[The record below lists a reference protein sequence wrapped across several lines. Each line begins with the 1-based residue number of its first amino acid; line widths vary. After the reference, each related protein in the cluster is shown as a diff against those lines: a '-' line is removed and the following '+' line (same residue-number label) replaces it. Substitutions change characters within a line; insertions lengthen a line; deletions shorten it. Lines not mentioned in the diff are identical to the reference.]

1 MALYRRYRP
10 QTFQEVI
17 GQEHVTRPIMA
28 ALRADRTAHA
38 YLFSG
43 PRGCGKTT
51 SARIL
56 ARCLNCVEAPTDT
69 PCGVCESCRE
79 LSLGGGGSLDVVEM
93 DAASHGG
100 VDDARELIE
109 RAAFAPARD
118 RYKIFII
125 DEAHMVSNQ
134 GFNALLK
141 LVEEPPPHVKFV
153 FATTEPE
160 KVIGTIRSRT
170 HHYPFRLVPPET
182 LENYMAGICDEEGI
196 EVGGGVLPLVV
207 RAGGGSV
214 RDSLS
219 VLDQLMGG
227 SDGGELD
234 YAHAIALLGYTDGSL
249 LDDAVEAIAARDGST
264 LFAVVE
270 RVVQSGH
277 DPRRFVEDMLQ
288 RLRDLIV
295 IALAGEEADDALVSV
310 PRDQYQRMVNQAEH
324 LGARGASRSADLTNE
339 ALSGMVGATS
349 PRLQLELL
357 CARLLLPAP
366 EAPGAAAAAGSEGA
380 RAEGRAAGSGD
391 ANGLGANARGAQAG
405 EGRRGAP
412 GVADSDAGN
421 GHGGGARNG
430 GSGAS
435 RTPRPN
441 EGGETDGRADVRFD
455 GDADEARRPAGPPAR
470 PASAQRQPRPQRGGS
485 GPFSGRGISPTW
497 AAGADDGPDEPT
509 RSRAPQRDKPRA
521 GAGNGSA
528 AANKPAAAET
538 AAGGNEAAAQERKPG
553 EESGIPPVRES
564 AGASREG
571 VQSASGDAAIV
582 RQRWAEV
589 AAAVARSSKSTAAL
603 IDERN
608 AMVAGIRDGVLGLQF
623 RTAGLATT
631 FNDRD
636 HARRVASALHD
647 VLGLSL
653 RVRGL
658 VGGDAGPKAPPARSR
673 AERPEQA
680 RRPASQAP
688 SQSAPQAPSQSVP
701 QAPSQSVPQAPPPLV
716 PPRPA
721 SAVPQSQPRSERSEP
736 DEPPESENPASS
748 ETRSPNSPETDRRAP
763 KPAPRAAE
771 TKRGAEKAQ
780 PSEGEW
786 RPSPDMEERGLVLSS
801 DRVEIPEGPRPTRDQ
816 LASALREL
824 ESEQAARASG
834 RPADASSPEGQKPS
848 PGGRASASEEGTPGS
863 PVPEAASDPRAAEEI
878 PDPDAPDA
886 ADMRVIRPES
896 PEGGAGDDAD
906 VAPKAHGR
914 SALPAQP
921 ETARTA
927 SRGSGSTATGEPVPA
942 AQTRAE
948 PVPAAHA
955 ELDPA
960 ARAEPVSAARAKTA
974 RGSDAFGGLPEPVEL
989 DDEPDPYFSVPEP
1002 QPFGGAAAADGRGS
1016 EDPAGVL
1023 AQLLDGDGRGVKR
1036 AAPAS
1041 DTASPFGSVSPSVG
1055 AASSASGATSSAGG
1069 SSPSSPSPIPSP
1081 SGPGSSPSSPG
1092 PGSSQ
1097 AGAASPSES
1106 DDVPFYEQR
1115 MPMPQRPR
1123 NAEKQAGPGER
1134 ARRPEQRTPVPQRPR
1149 SGGAAPRG
1157 AASIS
1162 ERIMAAHG
1170 QERQKP
1176 RVESAAVDDGESDV
1190 SLSDPTISQSKLVG
1204 LDVVLS
1210 TFDGTIIEEIARTD
1224 GGN

>member
-1 MALYRRYRP
+1 
-10 QTFQEVI
+10 
-17 GQEHVTRPIMA
+17 MA

-295 IALAGEEADDALVSV
+295 IALAGEGADDALVSV

-324 LGARGASRSADLTNE
+324 LGARGASRSADLANE

-380 RAEGRAAGSGD
+380 RAEGRAARSSGD
-391 ANGLGANARGAQAG
+391 GLRANARGAQAG
-405 EGRRGAP
+405 EGRRGA
-412 GVADSDAGN
+412 GGAAESEAGN

-470 PASAQRQPRPQRGGS
+470 PASAQRQSTPPRGGS

-509 RSRAPQRDKPRA
+509 RSRAPQRDEPRTA
-521 GAGNGSA
+521 PGNGSA
-528 AANKPAAAET
+528 AANKPAAAGT

-553 EESGIPPVRES
+553 GESGVPPVRES
-564 AGASREG
+564 AGVSREG

-680 RRPASQAP
+680 SRPASQAP
-688 SQSAPQAPSQSVP
+688 PPQAPSQPVSQVP
-701 QAPSQSVPQAPPPLV
+701 PSQA

-736 DEPPESENPASS
+736 DEPPESESSAFS

-763 KPAPRAAE
+763 KPASRAAE

-780 PSEGEW
+780 PSAGEW

-878 PDPDAPDA
+878 PGPDAPDA
-886 ADMRVIRPES
+886 AGMRVLRPDS

-906 VAPKAHGR
+906 VALKAHGR
-914 SALPAQP
+914 SALPAQS
-921 ETARTA
+921 ETAPTA
-927 SRGSGSTATGEPVPA
+927 FRGSGSTATGERVPA

-948 PVPAAHA
+948 SGSTPHA

-960 ARAEPVSAARAKTA
+960 ARAESVAAARAKTA

-989 DDEPDPYFSVPEP
+989 DDEPDPHFPVPEP

-1041 DTASPFGSVSPSVG
+1041 GTASPLGSVSPSVG
-1055 AASSASGATSSAGG
+1055 AASSASGATSPSGPG
-1069 SSPSSPSPIPSP
+1069 SSPSSPSPILSP
-1081 SGPGSSPSSPG
+1081 SGPGSSPSSPGPIPSPG

-1123 NAEKQAGPGER
+1123 SAEEQAGPGER
-1134 ARRPEQRTPVPQRPR
+1134 ARRPEQRTPVPQRP
-1149 SGGAAPRG
+1149 APRG

-1176 RVESAAVDDGESDV
+1176 RVERAAVDDGESDV

>member
-1 MALYRRYRP
+1 
-10 QTFQEVI
+10 
-17 GQEHVTRPIMA
+17 MA

-1041 DTASPFGSVSPSVG
+1041 DTASPLGSVSPSIG

-1069 SSPSSPSPIPSP
+1069 SSPSSPSPILSP

>member
-295 IALAGEEADDALVSV
+295 IALAGEGADDALVSV

-324 LGARGASRSADLTNE
+324 LGARGASRSADLANE

-380 RAEGRAAGSGD
+380 RAEGRAARSSGD
-391 ANGLGANARGAQAG
+391 GLRANARGAQAG
-405 EGRRGAP
+405 EGRHGA
-412 GVADSDAGN
+412 GGAAEAEAGN
-421 GHGGGARNG
+421 GHGGGTRNG

-441 EGGETDGRADVRFD
+441 EGGETDGRAGARFD

-470 PASAQRQPRPQRGGS
+470 PASALRQSTPQRGGS

-509 RSRAPQRDKPRA
+509 RSRAPQCDEPRA

-553 EESGIPPVRES
+553 EESGVPPVRES

-680 RRPASQAP
+680 SRPASQVPPSQAP
-688 SQSAPQAPSQSVP
+688 SQPVSQVPPSQ
-701 QAPSQSVPQAPPPLV
+701 A

-763 KPAPRAAE
+763 KPASRAAE

-886 ADMRVIRPES
+886 AGVRVIRPES

-914 SALPAQP
+914 SALPAQS
-921 ETARTA
+921 ETAPTA

-942 AQTRAE
+942 AQTRTE
-948 PVPAAHA
+948 PVSAAHA

-960 ARAEPVSAARAKTA
+960 ARVEPVSAARAKTA

-989 DDEPDPYFSVPEP
+989 DDEPDPHFPVPEP

-1041 DTASPFGSVSPSVG
+1041 GTASPLGSVSPSVG
-1055 AASSASGATSSAGG
+1055 AASSASGATS
-1069 SSPSSPSPIPSP
+1069 P
-1081 SGPGSSPSSPG
+1081 SGPGSSPSSPGPIPSPG

-1123 NAEKQAGPGER
+1123 SAEEQAGPGER
-1134 ARRPEQRTPVPQRPR
+1134 ARRPEQRMPMPQRPR

-1176 RVESAAVDDGESDV
+1176 RAESAAVDDGESDV
-1190 SLSDPTISQSKLVG
+1190 SQSDPTISQSKLVG

>member
-56 ARCLNCVEAPTDT
+56 ARCLNCAEAPTDT

-182 LENYMAGICDEEGI
+182 LENYMAGICAEEGI

-207 RAGGGSV
+207 RAGAGSV

-227 SDGGELD
+227 SEGGELD

-295 IALAGEEADDALVSV
+295 IALAGEGADDALVSV

-357 CARLLLPAP
+357 CARLLLPGP
-366 EAPGAAAAAGSEGA
+366 ESPGASAEAGSEGGH
-380 RAEGRAAGSGD
+380 AEGRAAGSSG
-391 ANGLGANARGAQAG
+391 NGLGTNARVAQAG
-405 EGRRGAP
+405 EGRRTAGARA
-412 GVADSDAGN
+412 GGAVGSDDGDSR
-421 GHGGGARNG
+421 GGGSRDG
-430 GSGAS
+430 GPGAS
-435 RTPRPN
+435 RTPRPKG
-441 EGGETDGRADVRFD
+441 GGEADRHAGARFD

-470 PASAQRQPRPQRGGS
+470 PASAQRQPTPQRGGS

-509 RSRAPQRDKPRA
+509 RSRAPQRDEPRA
-521 GAGNGSA
+521 AGRNGYA
-528 AANKPAAAET
+528 AADKPAAAAEA
-538 AAGGNEAAAQERKPG
+538 AAGGNEATAQERKTG
-553 EESGIPPVRES
+553 AESGVPPVRES
-564 AGASREG
+564 ADASREG

-647 VLGLSL
+647 VLGLNL

-658 VGGDAGPKAPPARSR
+658 VGGDAAPKAPPARSR
-673 AERPEQA
+673 AGRPEQA
-680 RRPASQAP
+680 RRPAPQAP
-688 SQSAPQAPSQSVP
+688 PPQPAAPHAPSPQSAPQALP
-701 QAPSQSVPQAPPPLV
+701 Q
-716 PPRPA
+716 PA
-721 SAVPQSQPRSERSEP
+721 SAVPQSQPRSEP
-736 DEPPESENPASS
+736 DEPPEPETPAFS
-748 ETRSPNSPETDRRAP
+748 ETRSPDGQTDRKTR

-771 TKRGAEKAQ
+771 TERGAEKAQ

-824 ESEQAARASG
+824 ESEQAARTSG
-834 RPADASSPEGQKPS
+834 RPADASSHEGHESSSDGK
-848 PGGRASASEEGTPGS
+848 ASAFEEGTPGS
-863 PVPEAASDPRAAEEI
+863 PMPEAASDPHADEEI
-878 PDPDAPDA
+878 PGPDTPDARA
-886 ADMRVIRPES
+886 LRPEN

-906 VAPKAHGR
+906 VASTPHGR
-914 SALPAQP
+914 PAP
-921 ETARTA
+921 PAHPKTAPTA
-927 SRGSGSTATGEPVPA
+927 YRGSDSTATGEPVPA
-942 AQTRAE
+942 ARAKLD
-948 PVPAAHA
+948 PVARA
-955 ELDPA
+955 DPA
-960 ARAEPVSAARAKTA
+960 APARAKTS
-974 RGSDAFGGLPEPVEL
+974 RGSDDFGGLPEPVEL
-989 DDEPDPYFSVPEP
+989 DDEPDPYFPVPEP
-1002 QPFGGAAAADGRGS
+1002 QFFGGAAAADVRGS
-1016 EDPAGVL
+1016 DDPAGVL
-1023 AQLLDGDGRGVKR
+1023 AQLLDGDVRDVKR

-1041 DTASPFGSVSPSVG
+1041 GAASPPGSVSSSAD
-1055 AASSASGATSSAGG
+1055 AASSASSAASSAGG
-1069 SSPSSPSPIPSP
+1069 SSPSP
-1081 SGPGSSPSSPG
+1081 SGPSPSSPG

-1123 NAEKQAGPGER
+1123 SAEEQAGSGER
-1134 ARRPEQRTPVPQRPR
+1134 ARRPEQRMPVPQRPR

-1170 QERQKP
+1170 QGRQKP

-1190 SLSDPTISQSKLVG
+1190 SQSDPTISQSKLVG

>member
-56 ARCLNCVEAPTDT
+56 ARCLNCAEAPTDT

-182 LENYMAGICDEEGI
+182 LENYMAGICAEEGI

-227 SDGGELD
+227 SEGGELD

-295 IALAGEEADDALVSV
+295 IALAGEGADDALVSV

-357 CARLLLPAP
+357 CARLLLPGP
-366 EAPGAAAAAGSEGA
+366 ESPGASAEAGSEGGH
-380 RAEGRAAGSGD
+380 AEGRAAGSNG
-391 ANGLGANARGAQAG
+391 NGLGTNARVAQAG
-405 EGRRGAP
+405 EGRRTAGARA
-412 GVADSDAGN
+412 GGAVGSDDGDSR
-421 GHGGGARNG
+421 GGGSRDG
-430 GSGAS
+430 GPGAS

-441 EGGETDGRADVRFD
+441 EGGEADRRAGARFD

-470 PASAQRQPRPQRGGS
+470 PASAQRQPTPQRGGS

-509 RSRAPQRDKPRA
+509 RSRAPQRDEPRA
-521 GAGNGSA
+521 AGRNGSA
-528 AANKPAAAET
+528 
-538 AAGGNEAAAQERKPG
+538 AAGGNEATAQERKAG
-553 EESGIPPVRES
+553 AESGVPPARES
-564 AGASREG
+564 ADASREG

-647 VLGLSL
+647 VLGLNL

-658 VGGDAGPKAPPARSR
+658 VGGDAAPKAPPARSR
-673 AERPEQA
+673 AGRPEQA
-680 RRPASQAP
+680 RRPAPQAPPPQPAAPQAP
-688 SQSAPQAPSQSVP
+688 SPQSAPQAPP
-701 QAPSQSVPQAPPPLV
+701 Q
-716 PPRPA
+716 PA
-721 SAVPQSQPRSERSEP
+721 SAVPQSQPRPEP
-736 DEPPESENPASS
+736 DEPPEPETPAFS
-748 ETRSPNSPETDRRAP
+748 ETRSPDGQTDRKTR

-771 TKRGAEKAQ
+771 TERGAEKAQ

-824 ESEQAARASG
+824 ESEQAARTSG
-834 RPADASSPEGQKPS
+834 RPADASSHEGHESSSDGK
-848 PGGRASASEEGTPGS
+848 ASAFEEGTPGS
-863 PVPEAASDPRAAEEI
+863 PMPEAASDPHADEEI
-878 PDPDAPDA
+878 PGPDTPDARA
-886 ADMRVIRPES
+886 LRPEN

-906 VAPKAHGR
+906 VASTPHGR
-914 SALPAQP
+914 PAP
-921 ETARTA
+921 PAHPKT
-927 SRGSGSTATGEPVPA
+927 SRGS
-942 AQTRAE
+942 
-948 PVPAAHA
+948 
-955 ELDPA
+955 D
-960 ARAEPVSAARAKTA
+960 
-974 RGSDAFGGLPEPVEL
+974 DFGGLPEPVEL
-989 DDEPDPYFSVPEP
+989 DDEPDPYFPVPEP
-1002 QPFGGAAAADGRGS
+1002 QFFGGAAAADVRGS
-1016 EDPAGVL
+1016 DDPAGVL
-1023 AQLLDGDGRGVKR
+1023 AQLLDGDVRDVKR

-1041 DTASPFGSVSPSVG
+1041 GAASPPGSVLSSAD
-1055 AASSASGATSSAGG
+1055 AASSASSTASSAG
-1069 SSPSSPSPIPSP
+1069 SSSPSP
-1081 SGPGSSPSSPG
+1081 SGPSPSPSGPSPSSPG

-1123 NAEKQAGPGER
+1123 SAEEQAGSGER
-1134 ARRPEQRTPVPQRPR
+1134 ARRPEQRMPVPQRPR

-1170 QERQKP
+1170 QGRQKP

-1190 SLSDPTISQSKLVG
+1190 SQSDPTISQSKLVG

>member
-1 MALYRRYRP
+1 
-10 QTFQEVI
+10 
-17 GQEHVTRPIMA
+17 MA

-56 ARCLNCVEAPTDT
+56 ARCLNCAEAPTDT

-141 LVEEPPPHVKFV
+141 LVEEPPPHVQFV

-182 LENYMAGICDEEGI
+182 LENYMAGICAEEGI

-227 SDGGELD
+227 SEGGELD

-295 IALAGEEADDALVSV
+295 IALAGEGADDALVSV

-357 CARLLLPAP
+357 CARLLLPGP
-366 EAPGAAAAAGSEGA
+366 ESPGASAEAGSEGGH
-380 RAEGRAAGSGD
+380 AEGRAAGSNG
-391 ANGLGANARGAQAG
+391 NGLGTNARVAQAG
-405 EGRRGAP
+405 EGRRTAGAR
-412 GVADSDAGN
+412 A
-421 GHGGGARNG
+421 GGAVGSDDGDSRG
-430 GSGAS
+430 GDSRDGGPGAS

-441 EGGETDGRADVRFD
+441 EGGEADRRAGARFD

-470 PASAQRQPRPQRGGS
+470 PASAQRQPTPQRGGS

-497 AAGADDGPDEPT
+497 AAGADDGPDEPA
-509 RSRAPQRDKPRA
+509 RSRAPQRDEPRA
-521 GAGNGSA
+521 AGRNGYA
-528 AANKPAAAET
+528 AADKPAAAAEA
-538 AAGGNEAAAQERKPG
+538 AAGGNEATAQERKTG
-553 EESGIPPVRES
+553 AESGVPPVRES
-564 AGASREG
+564 ADASREG

-647 VLGLSL
+647 VLGLNL

-658 VGGDAGPKAPPARSR
+658 VGGDAAPKAPPARSR
-673 AERPEQA
+673 AGRPEQA
-680 RRPASQAP
+680 RRPAPQAP
-688 SQSAPQAPSQSVP
+688 PPQPAAPHAPSPQSAPQALP
-701 QAPSQSVPQAPPPLV
+701 Q
-716 PPRPA
+716 PA
-721 SAVPQSQPRSERSEP
+721 SAVPQSQPRPEP
-736 DEPPESENPASS
+736 DEPPEPETPAFS
-748 ETRSPNSPETDRRAP
+748 ETRSPDGQTDRKTR

-771 TKRGAEKAQ
+771 TERGAEKAQ

-824 ESEQAARASG
+824 ESEQAARTSG
-834 RPADASSPEGQKPS
+834 RPADASSHEGHES
-848 PGGRASASEEGTPGS
+848 SSGGKASAFEEGTPGS
-863 PVPEAASDPRAAEEI
+863 PMPEAASDPHADEEI
-878 PDPDAPDA
+878 PGPDTPDARA
-886 ADMRVIRPES
+886 LRPEN

-906 VAPKAHGR
+906 VASTPHGR
-914 SALPAQP
+914 PAP
-921 ETARTA
+921 PAHPKT
-927 SRGSGSTATGEPVPA
+927 SRGS
-942 AQTRAE
+942 
-948 PVPAAHA
+948 
-955 ELDPA
+955 D
-960 ARAEPVSAARAKTA
+960 
-974 RGSDAFGGLPEPVEL
+974 DFGGLPEPVEL
-989 DDEPDPYFSVPEP
+989 DDEPDPYFPVPEP
-1002 QPFGGAAAADGRGS
+1002 QFFGGAAAADVRGS
-1016 EDPAGVL
+1016 DDPAGVL
-1023 AQLLDGDGRGVKR
+1023 AQLLDGDVRDVKR

-1041 DTASPFGSVSPSVG
+1041 GAASPPGSVSSSAD
-1055 AASSASGATSSAGG
+1055 AASSASSAASSAG
-1069 SSPSSPSPIPSP
+1069 SSSPSP
-1081 SGPGSSPSSPG
+1081 SGPSPSPSGPSPSSPG

-1115 MPMPQRPR
+1115 MPTPQRPR
-1123 NAEKQAGPGER
+1123 SAEEQAGSGER
-1134 ARRPEQRTPVPQRPR
+1134 ARRPEQRMPVPQRPR

-1170 QERQKP
+1170 LGRQKP

-1190 SLSDPTISQSKLVG
+1190 SQSDPTISQSKLVG

>member
-1 MALYRRYRP
+1 
-10 QTFQEVI
+10 
-17 GQEHVTRPIMA
+17 MA

-56 ARCLNCVEAPTDT
+56 ARCLNCAEAPTDT

-182 LENYMAGICDEEGI
+182 LENYMAGICAEEGI

-227 SDGGELD
+227 SEGGELD

-295 IALAGEEADDALVSV
+295 IALAGEGADDALVSV

-357 CARLLLPAP
+357 CARLLLPGP
-366 EAPGAAAAAGSEGA
+366 ESPGASAEAGSEGGH
-380 RAEGRAAGSGD
+380 AEGRAAGSSG
-391 ANGLGANARGAQAG
+391 NGLGTNARVAQAG
-405 EGRRGAP
+405 EGRRTAGARA
-412 GVADSDAGN
+412 GGAVGSDDGDSR
-421 GHGGGARNG
+421 GGGSRDG
-430 GSGAS
+430 GPGAS
-435 RTPRPN
+435 RTPRPKG
-441 EGGETDGRADVRFD
+441 GGEADRHAGARFD

-470 PASAQRQPRPQRGGS
+470 PASAQRQPTPQRGGS

-509 RSRAPQRDKPRA
+509 RSRAPQRDEPRA
-521 GAGNGSA
+521 AGRNGSA
-528 AANKPAAAET
+528 AANKPAAAAEA
-538 AAGGNEAAAQERKPG
+538 AAGGNEATAQERKAG
-553 EESGIPPVRES
+553 AESGVPPARES
-564 AGASREG
+564 AGAPREG

-647 VLGLSL
+647 VLGLNL

-658 VGGDAGPKAPPARSR
+658 VGGDAVPKAPPARSR
-673 AERPEQA
+673 AGRPEQA
-680 RRPASQAP
+680 RRPAPQAPPPQPAAPQAP
-688 SQSAPQAPSQSVP
+688 SPQSAPQALP
-701 QAPSQSVPQAPPPLV
+701 Q
-716 PPRPA
+716 PA
-721 SAVPQSQPRSERSEP
+721 SAVPQSQPRSEP
-736 DEPPESENPASS
+736 DEPPEPETPAFS
-748 ETRSPNSPETDRRAP
+748 ETRSPDGQTDRKTR

-771 TKRGAEKAQ
+771 TERGAEKAQ

-824 ESEQAARASG
+824 ESEQAARTSG
-834 RPADASSPEGQKPS
+834 RPADASSHEGHES
-848 PGGRASASEEGTPGS
+848 SSGGKASAFEEGTPGS
-863 PVPEAASDPRAAEEI
+863 PMPEAASDPHADEEI
-878 PDPDAPDA
+878 PGPDTPDARA
-886 ADMRVIRPES
+886 LRPEN

-906 VAPKAHGR
+906 VASTPHGR
-914 SALPAQP
+914 PAP
-921 ETARTA
+921 PAHPKT
-927 SRGSGSTATGEPVPA
+927 SRGS
-942 AQTRAE
+942 
-948 PVPAAHA
+948 
-955 ELDPA
+955 D
-960 ARAEPVSAARAKTA
+960 
-974 RGSDAFGGLPEPVEL
+974 DFGGLPEPVEL

-1002 QPFGGAAAADGRGS
+1002 QFFGGAAAADVRGS
-1016 EDPAGVL
+1016 DDPAGVL
-1023 AQLLDGDGRGVKR
+1023 AQLLDGDVRDVKR

-1041 DTASPFGSVSPSVG
+1041 GAASPPGSVSSSAD
-1055 AASSASGATSSAGG
+1055 AASSASSAASSAG
-1069 SSPSSPSPIPSP
+1069 SSSPSP
-1081 SGPGSSPSSPG
+1081 SGPSPSSPGPSPSSPG

-1123 NAEKQAGPGER
+1123 SAEEQAGSGER
-1134 ARRPEQRTPVPQRPR
+1134 ARRPEQRMPVPQRPR

-1170 QERQKP
+1170 QGRQKP

-1190 SLSDPTISQSKLVG
+1190 SQSDPTISQSKLVG

>member
-1 MALYRRYRP
+1 
-10 QTFQEVI
+10 
-17 GQEHVTRPIMA
+17 MA

-56 ARCLNCVEAPTDT
+56 ARCLNCAEAPTDT

-207 RAGGGSV
+207 RAGAGSV

-227 SDGGELD
+227 SEGGELD

-295 IALAGEEADDALVSV
+295 IALAGEGADDALVSV

-357 CARLLLPAP
+357 CARLLLPGP
-366 EAPGAAAAAGSEGA
+366 ESPDASAEAGSEGGH
-380 RAEGRAAGSGD
+380 AERRAAGSSG
-391 ANGLGANARGAQAG
+391 NGLGTNARVAQAG
-405 EGRRGAP
+405 EGRHAAGARA
-412 GVADSDAGN
+412 GGAVGSDDGDSR
-421 GHGGGARNG
+421 GGGSRDG
-430 GSGAS
+430 GPGAS

-441 EGGETDGRADVRFD
+441 EGGEADRRAGARFD

-470 PASAQRQPRPQRGGS
+470 PASAQRQPTPQRGGS

-509 RSRAPQRDKPRA
+509 RSRAPQRDEPRA
-521 GAGNGSA
+521 AGRNGSA
-528 AANKPAAAET
+528 AANKPAAAAEA
-538 AAGGNEAAAQERKPG
+538 AAGGNEATAQERKAG
-553 EESGIPPVRES
+553 AESGVPPVRES
-564 AGASREG
+564 ADASREG

-647 VLGLSL
+647 VLGLNL

-658 VGGDAGPKAPPARSR
+658 VGGDAAPKAPPARNR
-673 AERPEQA
+673 AGRPEQA
-680 RRPASQAP
+680 RRPAPQAPPPQAP
-688 SQSAPQAPSQSVP
+688 SPQSAPQAPP
-701 QAPSQSVPQAPPPLV
+701 Q
-716 PPRPA
+716 PA
-721 SAVPQSQPRSERSEP
+721 SAVPQSQPRPGP
-736 DEPPESENPASS
+736 DEPPEPETPAFS
-748 ETRSPNSPETDRRAP
+748 ETRSPDGQTDRKTR

-771 TKRGAEKAQ
+771 TERGAEKAQ

-824 ESEQAARASG
+824 ESEQAARTSG
-834 RPADASSPEGQKPS
+834 RPADASSHEGHESS
-848 PGGRASASEEGTPGS
+848 PGGKASASEEGTPGS
-863 PVPEAASDPRAAEEI
+863 SMPEAASDPHADEEI
-878 PDPDAPDA
+878 PGPDAPDA
-886 ADMRVIRPES
+886 RALRPES
-896 PEGGAGDDAD
+896 PEGGTGDDAD
-906 VAPKAHGR
+906 VASTPHGR
-914 SALPAQP
+914 
-921 ETARTA
+921 
-927 SRGSGSTATGEPVPA
+927 PA
-942 AQTRAE
+942 A
-948 PVPAAHA
+948 P
-955 ELDPA
+955 
-960 ARAEPVSAARAKTA
+960 ARAKTS
-974 RGSDAFGGLPEPVEL
+974 RGSDDFGGLPEPVEL
-989 DDEPDPYFSVPEP
+989 DDEPDPYFPVPEP
-1002 QPFGGAAAADGRGS
+1002 QFFGGAAAADVRGS
-1016 EDPAGVL
+1016 DDPAGVL
-1023 AQLLDGDGRGVKR
+1023 AQLLDGDVRDVKR

-1041 DTASPFGSVSPSVG
+1041 GAASPPGSVSSSAD
-1055 AASSASGATSSAGG
+1055 AASSASSAASSAGS
-1069 SSPSSPSPIPSP
+1069 SSPSSP
-1081 SGPGSSPSSPG
+1081 GPSPSSPG

-1115 MPMPQRPR
+1115 MPTPQRPR
-1123 NAEKQAGPGER
+1123 SAEEQAGSGER
-1134 ARRPEQRTPVPQRPR
+1134 ARRPEQRMPVPQRPR

-1190 SLSDPTISQSKLVG
+1190 SQSDPTISQSKLVG

>member
-1 MALYRRYRP
+1 
-10 QTFQEVI
+10 
-17 GQEHVTRPIMA
+17 MA
-28 ALRADRTAHA
+28 ALRSDRTAHA

-295 IALAGEEADDALVSV
+295 IALAGEGADDALVSV

-324 LGARGASRSADLTNE
+324 LGARGASRSADLANE

-380 RAEGRAAGSGD
+380 RAEGRAARSSGD
-391 ANGLGANARGAQAG
+391 GLGANVRGAQAG

-441 EGGETDGRADVRFD
+441 EGGETDGRAGARFD

-470 PASAQRQPRPQRGGS
+470 PASAQRQPTPQRGGS

-509 RSRAPQRDKPRA
+509 RSRAPQRDEPRTA
-521 GAGNGSA
+521 PGNGSA

-553 EESGIPPVRES
+553 EESGAPPVRES

-589 AAAVARSSKSTAAL
+589 AAAVALSSKSTAAL

-680 RRPASQAP
+680 SRPAPQALPPQAP
-688 SQSAPQAPSQSVP
+688 PPQAPSQP
-701 QAPSQSVPQAPPPLV
+701 VPQAPPPVV

-721 SAVPQSQPRSERSEP
+721 SAVPQSQPRSEP
-736 DEPPESENPASS
+736 DEPPESESPAFS

-763 KPAPRAAE
+763 KPASRAAE

-834 RPADASSPEGQKPS
+834 RPADASSPEGQEPS

-863 PVPEAASDPRAAEEI
+863 PAPEAASDPHADEEI
-878 PDPDAPDA
+878 PGPDAPDA
-886 ADMRVIRPES
+886 AGMRVIRPDS

-906 VAPKAHGR
+906 VAPTAHGR

-921 ETARTA
+921 ETAPTA

-948 PVPAAHA
+948 PVSAAHA

-960 ARAEPVSAARAKTA
+960 ARAESVSAARAKTA

-989 DDEPDPYFSVPEP
+989 DDEPDPYFPVPEP
-1002 QPFGGAAAADGRGS
+1002 QPFGGTAAADGRGS
-1016 EDPAGVL
+1016 GDPAGIL
-1023 AQLLDGDGRGVKR
+1023 AQLLDGEGRGVKR

-1041 DTASPFGSVSPSVG
+1041 DTASPPGSVSPSVG

-1069 SSPSSPSPIPSP
+1069 SSPSSPSPILSP
-1081 SGPGSSPSSPG
+1081 SGPGSSSSSPG

-1115 MPMPQRPR
+1115 MPM
-1123 NAEKQAGPGER
+1123 
-1134 ARRPEQRTPVPQRPR
+1134 PQRPR

-1190 SLSDPTISQSKLVG
+1190 SQSDPTISQSKLVG

>member
-17 GQEHVTRPIMA
+17 GQEHVTKPIMA

-56 ARCLNCVEAPTDT
+56 ARCLNCAEAPTDT

-118 RYKIFII
+118 RYKIFVI

-182 LENYMAGICDEEGI
+182 LENYMAGICGEEGI

-227 SDGGELD
+227 SDGGKLD

-264 LFAVVE
+264 LFSVVE

-295 IALAGEEADDALVSV
+295 IALAGEGADDALVSV
-310 PRDQYQRMVNQAEH
+310 PRDQYQRMANQAEH

-357 CARLLLPAP
+357 CARLLLPGP
-366 EAPGAAAAAGSEGA
+366 EAPGASAAAEDEGG
-380 RAEGRAAGSGD
+380 RAEGSVAGSGGD
-391 ANGLGANARGAQAG
+391 AG
-405 EGRRGAP
+405 E
-412 GVADSDAGN
+412 S
-421 GHGGGARNG
+421 
-430 GSGAS
+430 
-435 RTPRPN
+435 
-441 EGGETDGRADVRFD
+441 
-455 GDADEARRPAGPPAR
+455 RRPAGPPAR
-470 PASAQRQPRPQRGGS
+470 PVSAQRRQTPQRGRS

-497 AAGADDGPDEPT
+497 AAGADDGQSEPT
-509 RSRAPQRDKPRA
+509 RSRAPQRDEPRA
-521 GAGNGSA
+521 ADGNGSA
-528 AANKPAAAET
+528 AANKAAAET
-538 AAGGNEAAAQERKPG
+538 SAGGNEATAQEGKKAAENG
-553 EESGIPPVRES
+553 VPPMRES
-564 AGASREG
+564 AGVREG
-571 VQSASGDAAIV
+571 AQSASGDAAIV

-647 VLGLSL
+647 VLGLDL

-673 AERPEQA
+673 AERPEPA
-680 RRPASQAP
+680 RRPTPQASPRPQPAAAQAPPHSMSAASQASSP
-688 SQSAPQAPSQSVP
+688 RMSAAPQESPSGNVP
-701 QAPSQSVPQAPPPLV
+701 AKRGEFEDGDVA
-716 PPRPA
+716 RTAARGREREAKAGKTDPA
-721 SAVPQSQPRSERSEP
+721 SAEP
-736 DEPPESENPASS
+736 SLKPPESESPAAS
-748 ETRSPNSPETDRRAP
+748 ETRGPDAPETGRGTR
-763 KPAPRAAE
+763 KPEPRAAKTE
-771 TKRGAEKAQ
+771 TERSAEKTR
-780 PSEGEW
+780 PIEGEW

-801 DRVEIPEGPRPTRDQ
+801 DRVEIPKGPRPTRDQ

-824 ESEQAARASG
+824 ESEQAARASE
-834 RPADASSPEGQKPS
+834 RPADASSLETQEPS
-848 PGGRASASEEGTPGS
+848 PGGKVSASEESTPRS
-863 PVPEAASDPRAAEEI
+863 PMPEAAPVEPAPAA
-878 PDPDAPDA
+878 PQSASTAP
-886 ADMRVIRPES
+886 PES
-896 PEGGAGDDAD
+896 
-906 VAPKAHGR
+906 
-914 SALPAQP
+914 
-921 ETARTA
+921 A
-927 SRGSGSTATGEPVPA
+927 STV
-942 AQTRAE
+942 
-948 PVPAAHA
+948 
-955 ELDPA
+955 
-960 ARAEPVSAARAKTA
+960 RAKTA
-974 RGSDAFGGLPEPVEL
+974 QGSDAFGGLPEPVEL
-989 DDEPDPYFSVPEP
+989 DDEPDPYFPVPEP
-1002 QPFGGAAAADGRGS
+1002 QPFGGVAADGRGS

-1023 AQLLDGDGRGVKR
+1023 AQLLDGDGRGAKK
-1036 AAPAS
+1036 AA
-1041 DTASPFGSVSPSVG
+1041 
-1055 AASSASGATSSAGG
+1055 SASGAA
-1069 SSPSSPSPIPSP
+1069 
-1081 SGPGSSPSSPG
+1081 
-1092 PGSSQ
+1092 
-1097 AGAASPSES
+1097 PSES
-1106 DDVPFYEQR
+1106 DEVPFYEQR
-1115 MPMPQRPR
+1115 MPVPQRPR
-1123 NAEKQAGPGER
+1123 GAEGQAGSDER
-1134 ARRPEQRTPVPQRPR
+1134 AKRPERRMPVPQRPR
-1149 SGGAAPRG
+1149 GAGASPRG

-1176 RVESAAVDDGESDV
+1176 RAKSAAVDDGESDV

-1210 TFDGTIIEEIARTD
+1210 TFDGTIIEETARTD

>member
-1 MALYRRYRP
+1 
-10 QTFQEVI
+10 
-17 GQEHVTRPIMA
+17 MA

-56 ARCLNCVEAPTDT
+56 ARCLNCAEAPTDT

-182 LENYMAGICDEEGI
+182 LENYMAGICAEEGI

-207 RAGGGSV
+207 RAGAGSV

-227 SDGGELD
+227 SEGGELD

-295 IALAGEEADDALVSV
+295 IALAGEGADDALVSV

-357 CARLLLPAP
+357 CARLLLPGP
-366 EAPGAAAAAGSEGA
+366 ESPGASAEAGSEGGH
-380 RAEGRAAGSGD
+380 AEGRAAGSSG
-391 ANGLGANARGAQAG
+391 NGLGTNARVAQAG
-405 EGRRGAP
+405 EGRRTAGARA
-412 GVADSDAGN
+412 GGSVGSDDGDSR
-421 GHGGGARNG
+421 GGGSRDG
-430 GSGAS
+430 GPGAS
-435 RTPRPN
+435 RTPRPKG
-441 EGGETDGRADVRFD
+441 GGEADRHAGARFD

-470 PASAQRQPRPQRGGS
+470 PASAQRQPTPQRGGS

-509 RSRAPQRDKPRA
+509 RSRAPQRDEPRA
-521 GAGNGSA
+521 AGRNGYA
-528 AANKPAAAET
+528 AADKPAAAAEA
-538 AAGGNEAAAQERKPG
+538 AAGGNEATAQERKTG
-553 EESGIPPVRES
+553 AESGVPPVRES
-564 AGASREG
+564 ADASREG

-647 VLGLSL
+647 VLGLNL

-658 VGGDAGPKAPPARSR
+658 VGGDAAPKAPPARSR
-673 AERPEQA
+673 AGRPEQA
-680 RRPASQAP
+680 RRPAPQAP
-688 SQSAPQAPSQSVP
+688 PPQPAAPHAPSPQSAPQALP
-701 QAPSQSVPQAPPPLV
+701 Q
-716 PPRPA
+716 PA
-721 SAVPQSQPRSERSEP
+721 SAVPQSQPRSEP
-736 DEPPESENPASS
+736 DEPPEPETPAFS
-748 ETRSPNSPETDRRAP
+748 ETRSPDGQTDRKTR

-771 TKRGAEKAQ
+771 TERGAEKAQ

-824 ESEQAARASG
+824 ESEQAARTSG
-834 RPADASSPEGQKPS
+834 RPADASSHEGHESSSDGK
-848 PGGRASASEEGTPGS
+848 ASAFEEGTPGS
-863 PVPEAASDPRAAEEI
+863 PMPEAASDPHADEEI
-878 PDPDAPDA
+878 PGPDTPDARA
-886 ADMRVIRPES
+886 LRPEN

-906 VAPKAHGR
+906 VASTPHGR
-914 SALPAQP
+914 PAP
-921 ETARTA
+921 PAHPKT
-927 SRGSGSTATGEPVPA
+927 SRGS
-942 AQTRAE
+942 
-948 PVPAAHA
+948 
-955 ELDPA
+955 D
-960 ARAEPVSAARAKTA
+960 
-974 RGSDAFGGLPEPVEL
+974 DFGGLPEPVEL
-989 DDEPDPYFSVPEP
+989 DDEPDPYFPVPEP
-1002 QPFGGAAAADGRGS
+1002 QFFGGAAAADVRGS
-1016 EDPAGVL
+1016 DDPAGVL
-1023 AQLLDGDGRGVKR
+1023 AQLLDGDVRDVKR

-1041 DTASPFGSVSPSVG
+1041 GAASPPGSVSSSAD
-1055 AASSASGATSSAGG
+1055 AASSASSAASSAG
-1069 SSPSSPSPIPSP
+1069 SSSPSP
-1081 SGPGSSPSSPG
+1081 SGPSPSPSGPSPSSPG

-1123 NAEKQAGPGER
+1123 SAEEQAGSGER
-1134 ARRPEQRTPVPQRPR
+1134 ARRPEQRMPVPQRPR

-1170 QERQKP
+1170 QGRQKP

-1190 SLSDPTISQSKLVG
+1190 SQSDPTISQSKLVG

>member
-1 MALYRRYRP
+1 
-10 QTFQEVI
+10 
-17 GQEHVTRPIMA
+17 MA

-295 IALAGEEADDALVSV
+295 IALAGEGADDALVSV

-324 LGARGASRSADLTNE
+324 LGARGASRSADLANE

-366 EAPGAAAAAGSEGA
+366 E
-380 RAEGRAAGSGD
+380 
-391 ANGLGANARGAQAG
+391 
-405 EGRRGAP
+405 AP

-441 EGGETDGRADVRFD
+441 EGGETDGRAGARFD
-455 GDADEARRPAGPPAR
+455 GDADGARRPAGPPAR
-470 PASAQRQPRPQRGGS
+470 PASAQRQSTPQRGGS

-509 RSRAPQRDKPRA
+509 RSRAPQRDEPRA

-538 AAGGNEAAAQERKPG
+538 AAGGNEAVAQERKPG
-553 EESGIPPVRES
+553 EESGVPPVRES

-673 AERPEQA
+673 AGRPEQA
-680 RRPASQAP
+680 RRPAPQAP
-688 SQSAPQAPSQSVP
+688 PPQAPSQPVP
-701 QAPSQSVPQAPPPLV
+701 QAPSQPAPQAAPPVV

-721 SAVPQSQPRSERSEP
+721 SAVPQSQPRSEP
-736 DEPPESENPASS
+736 DEPPESESPAFS

-763 KPAPRAAE
+763 KPTSRAAE

-824 ESEQAARASG
+824 ESQQAARASG
-834 RPADASSPEGQKPS
+834 RPADASSPEGQEPS

-863 PVPEAASDPRAAEEI
+863 PAPEAASDPHADEEI
-878 PDPDAPDA
+878 PGPDAPDA
-886 ADMRVIRPES
+886 AGMRVIRPES

-906 VAPKAHGR
+906 AAPTAHGR

-921 ETARTA
+921 ETAPTA

-948 PVPAAHA
+948 PVSAAHA

-960 ARAEPVSAARAKTA
+960 ARAESVAAARAKTA

-989 DDEPDPYFSVPEP
+989 DDEPDPHFPVPEP

-1023 AQLLDGDGRGVKR
+1023 AQWLDGAGRGAKR
-1036 AAPAS
+1036 ATPAPG
-1041 DTASPFGSVSPSVG
+1041 TASPPVSVSPSVG
-1055 AASSASGATSSAGG
+1055 ATSSASGAASSAGG
-1069 SSPSSPSPIPSP
+1069 SSPSSPGPIP
-1081 SGPGSSPSSPG
+1081 SPG

-1123 NAEKQAGPGER
+1123 SAEQQAGPGER

-1190 SLSDPTISQSKLVG
+1190 SQSDPTISQSKLVG

>member
-56 ARCLNCVEAPTDT
+56 ARCLNCAEAPTDT

-182 LENYMAGICDEEGI
+182 LENYMAGICAEEGI

-227 SDGGELD
+227 SEGGELD

-295 IALAGEEADDALVSV
+295 IALAGEGADDALVSV

-357 CARLLLPAP
+357 CARLLLPGP
-366 EAPGAAAAAGSEGA
+366 ESPDASAEAGSEGGH
-380 RAEGRAAGSGD
+380 AEGRAAGSSG
-391 ANGLGANARGAQAG
+391 NGLGTNARVAQAG
-405 EGRRGAP
+405 EGRRTAGARA
-412 GVADSDAGN
+412 GGSVGSDDGDSR
-421 GHGGGARNG
+421 GGGSRDG
-430 GSGAS
+430 GPGAS

-441 EGGETDGRADVRFD
+441 EGGEADRRAGARFD

-470 PASAQRQPRPQRGGS
+470 SASAQRKPTPQRGGS

-497 AAGADDGPDEPT
+497 AAGSDDGPDEPT
-509 RSRAPQRDKPRA
+509 RSRAPQRDEPRA
-521 GAGNGSA
+521 AGRNGSA
-528 AANKPAAAET
+528 AANKPAAAAEA
-538 AAGGNEAAAQERKPG
+538 AAGGNEATAQERKAG
-553 EESGIPPVRES
+553 AESGVPPVRES
-564 AGASREG
+564 AGAPREG

-647 VLGLSL
+647 VLGLNL

-658 VGGDAGPKAPPARSR
+658 VGGDAAPKAPPARSR
-673 AERPEQA
+673 AGRPEQA
-680 RRPASQAP
+680 RRPAPQAP
-688 SQSAPQAPSQSVP
+688 PPQPAAPQAPS
-701 QAPSQSVPQAPPPLV
+701 PQAPPQ
-716 PPRPA
+716 PA
-721 SAVPQSQPRSERSEP
+721 SAVPQSQPRPGP
-736 DEPPESENPASS
+736 DEPPEPETPAFS
-748 ETRSPNSPETDRRAP
+748 ETRSPDGQTDRKTR

-771 TKRGAEKAQ
+771 TERGAEKAQ

-824 ESEQAARASG
+824 ESEQAARTSG
-834 RPADASSPEGQKPS
+834 RPADASSHEGHES
-848 PGGRASASEEGTPGS
+848 SSGGKASASEEGTPGS
-863 PVPEAASDPRAAEEI
+863 SMPEAASDPHADEEI
-878 PDPDAPDA
+878 PGPDTPDARA
-886 ADMRVIRPES
+886 LRPEN

-906 VAPKAHGR
+906 VASTPHGR
-914 SALPAQP
+914 PAP
-921 ETARTA
+921 PAHPKT
-927 SRGSGSTATGEPVPA
+927 SRGS
-942 AQTRAE
+942 
-948 PVPAAHA
+948 
-955 ELDPA
+955 D
-960 ARAEPVSAARAKTA
+960 
-974 RGSDAFGGLPEPVEL
+974 DFGGLPEPVEL
-989 DDEPDPYFSVPEP
+989 DDEPDPYFPVPEP
-1002 QPFGGAAAADGRGS
+1002 QFFGGAAAADVRGS
-1016 EDPAGVL
+1016 DDPAGVL
-1023 AQLLDGDGRGVKR
+1023 AQLLDGDVRDVKR

-1041 DTASPFGSVSPSVG
+1041 GAASPPGSVSSSAD
-1055 AASSASGATSSAGG
+1055 AASSASSAASSAGG
-1069 SSPSSPSPIPSP
+1069 SSPSPSGPSPSP
-1081 SGPGSSPSSPG
+1081 SGPSPSSPG

-1115 MPMPQRPR
+1115 MPTPQRPR
-1123 NAEKQAGPGER
+1123 SAEEQAGSGER
-1134 ARRPEQRTPVPQRPR
+1134 ARRPEQRMPVPQRPR

-1170 QERQKP
+1170 QGRQKP

-1190 SLSDPTISQSKLVG
+1190 SQSDPTISQSKLVG

>member
-1 MALYRRYRP
+1 
-10 QTFQEVI
+10 
-17 GQEHVTRPIMA
+17 MA

-56 ARCLNCVEAPTDT
+56 ARCLNCAEAPTDT

-182 LENYMAGICDEEGI
+182 LENYMAGICAEEGI

-227 SDGGELD
+227 SEGGELD

-295 IALAGEEADDALVSV
+295 IALAGEGADDALVSV

-357 CARLLLPAP
+357 CARLLLPGP
-366 EAPGAAAAAGSEGA
+366 ESPGASAEAGSEGGH
-380 RAEGRAAGSGD
+380 AEGRAAGSSG
-391 ANGLGANARGAQAG
+391 NGLGTNARVAQAG
-405 EGRRGAP
+405 EGRRTAGARV
-412 GVADSDAGN
+412 GGAVGSDDGDSR
-421 GHGGGARNG
+421 GGGSRDG
-430 GSGAS
+430 GPGAS
-435 RTPRPN
+435 RTPRPKG
-441 EGGETDGRADVRFD
+441 GGEADRHAGARFD

-470 PASAQRQPRPQRGGS
+470 PASAQRQPTPQRGGS

-509 RSRAPQRDKPRA
+509 RSRAPQRDEPRA
-521 GAGNGSA
+521 AGRNGYA
-528 AANKPAAAET
+528 AADKPAAAAEA
-538 AAGGNEAAAQERKPG
+538 AAGGNEATAQERKTG
-553 EESGIPPVRES
+553 AESGVPPVRES
-564 AGASREG
+564 ADASREG

-647 VLGLSL
+647 VLGLNL

-658 VGGDAGPKAPPARSR
+658 VGGDAAPKAPPARSR
-673 AERPEQA
+673 AGRPEQA
-680 RRPASQAP
+680 RRPAPQAP
-688 SQSAPQAPSQSVP
+688 PPQPAAPHAPSPQSAPQALP
-701 QAPSQSVPQAPPPLV
+701 Q
-716 PPRPA
+716 PA
-721 SAVPQSQPRSERSEP
+721 SAVPQSQPRSEP
-736 DEPPESENPASS
+736 DEPPEPETPAFS
-748 ETRSPNSPETDRRAP
+748 ETRSPDGQTDRKTR

-771 TKRGAEKAQ
+771 TERGAEKAQ

-824 ESEQAARASG
+824 ESEQAARTSG
-834 RPADASSPEGQKPS
+834 RPADASSHEGHESSSDGK
-848 PGGRASASEEGTPGS
+848 ASAFEEGTPGS
-863 PVPEAASDPRAAEEI
+863 PMPEAASDPHADEEI
-878 PDPDAPDA
+878 PGPDTPDARA
-886 ADMRVIRPES
+886 LRPEN

-906 VAPKAHGR
+906 VASTPHGR
-914 SALPAQP
+914 PAP
-921 ETARTA
+921 PAHPKT
-927 SRGSGSTATGEPVPA
+927 SRGS
-942 AQTRAE
+942 
-948 PVPAAHA
+948 
-955 ELDPA
+955 D
-960 ARAEPVSAARAKTA
+960 
-974 RGSDAFGGLPEPVEL
+974 DFGGLPEPVEL
-989 DDEPDPYFSVPEP
+989 DDEPDPYFPVPEP
-1002 QPFGGAAAADGRGS
+1002 QFFGGAAAADVRGS
-1016 EDPAGVL
+1016 DDPAGVL
-1023 AQLLDGDGRGVKR
+1023 AQLLDGDVRDVKR

-1041 DTASPFGSVSPSVG
+1041 GAASPPGSVSSSAD
-1055 AASSASGATSSAGG
+1055 AASSASSAASSAG
-1069 SSPSSPSPIPSP
+1069 SSSPSP
-1081 SGPGSSPSSPG
+1081 SGPSPSPSGPSPSSPG

-1123 NAEKQAGPGER
+1123 SAEEQAGSGER
-1134 ARRPEQRTPVPQRPR
+1134 ARRPEQRMPVPQRPR

-1170 QERQKP
+1170 QGRQKP

-1190 SLSDPTISQSKLVG
+1190 SQSDPTISQSKLVG

>member
-1 MALYRRYRP
+1 
-10 QTFQEVI
+10 
-17 GQEHVTRPIMA
+17 MA

-288 RLRDLIV
+288 RLRDLVV
-295 IALAGEEADDALVSV
+295 IALAGEGADDALVSV

-324 LGARGASRSADLTNE
+324 LGARGASRSADLANE

-357 CARLLLPAP
+357 CARLLLPAL

-380 RAEGRAAGSGD
+380 RAEGRAARSSGD
-391 ANGLGANARGAQAG
+391 GLRANARGAQAG
-405 EGRRGAP
+405 EGRHGAP
-412 GVADSDAGN
+412 GAADSDAGN
-421 GHGGGARNG
+421 GGGTRNG

-441 EGGETDGRADVRFD
+441 EGGETDGRAGARFD

-470 PASAQRQPRPQRGGS
+470 PASAQRQPTPQRGGS

-509 RSRAPQRDKPRA
+509 RSRAPQRDEPRTA
-521 GAGNGSA
+521 PGNGSA

-538 AAGGNEAAAQERKPG
+538 AAGGNEAVAQERKPG
-553 EESGIPPVRES
+553 EESGAPPVRES

-623 RTAGLATT
+623 RTAGLAMT

-636 HARRVASALHD
+636 HARRVASALPD
-647 VLGLSL
+647 VRGLSL

-680 RRPASQAP
+680 SRPASQVPPSQAP
-688 SQSAPQAPSQSVP
+688 SQPVSQVPPSQ
-701 QAPSQSVPQAPPPLV
+701 A

-748 ETRSPNSPETDRRAP
+748 ETRSPNSSETDRRAP
-763 KPAPRAAE
+763 KPASRAAE

-863 PVPEAASDPRAAEEI
+863 PAPEAASDPRAAEEI

-886 ADMRVIRPES
+886 AGMRVLRPDS

-906 VAPKAHGR
+906 AAPKAHGR
-914 SALPAQP
+914 SALPAQS
-921 ETARTA
+921 ETAPTA

-948 PVPAAHA
+948 PVSAAHA

-960 ARAEPVSAARAKTA
+960 ARVEPVSAARAKTA

-989 DDEPDPYFSVPEP
+989 DDEPDPYFPVPEP
-1002 QPFGGAAAADGRGS
+1002 QPFGAAAADGRGS

-1041 DTASPFGSVSPSVG
+1041 DTASPLGSVSPSIG
-1055 AASSASGATSSAGG
+1055 ATSSASGATSSAGG
-1069 SSPSSPSPIPSP
+1069 SSLSSPSPILSP
-1081 SGPGSSPSSPG
+1081 SGPGSSPSSPGPIPSPG

>member
-56 ARCLNCVEAPTDT
+56 ARCLNCAEAPTDT

-182 LENYMAGICDEEGI
+182 LENYMAGICAEEGI

-207 RAGGGSV
+207 RAGAGSV

-227 SDGGELD
+227 SEGGELD

-295 IALAGEEADDALVSV
+295 IALAGEGADDALVSV

-357 CARLLLPAP
+357 CARLLLPGP
-366 EAPGAAAAAGSEGA
+366 ESPGASAAAGSEGGH
-380 RAEGRAAGSGD
+380 AEGHAAGSSG
-391 ANGLGANARGAQAG
+391 NGLGTNARVAQAG
-405 EGRRGAP
+405 EGRRTAGARA
-412 GVADSDAGN
+412 GGSVGSDDGDSR
-421 GHGGGARNG
+421 GGGSRDG
-430 GSGAS
+430 GPGAS
-435 RTPRPN
+435 RTPRPK
-441 EGGETDGRADVRFD
+441 GSGEADRHAGARFD

-470 PASAQRQPRPQRGGS
+470 PASAQRQPTPQRGGS

-497 AAGADDGPDEPT
+497 AAGSDDGPDEPT
-509 RSRAPQRDKPRA
+509 RSRAPQRDEPRA
-521 GAGNGSA
+521 AGRNGSA
-528 AANKPAAAET
+528 AANKPVAAAEA
-538 AAGGNEAAAQERKPG
+538 AAGGNEATAQERKAG
-553 EESGIPPVRES
+553 AESGVPPVRES
-564 AGASREG
+564 AGAPREG

-647 VLGLSL
+647 VLGLNL

-658 VGGDAGPKAPPARSR
+658 VGGDAAPKAAPARSR
-673 AERPEQA
+673 AGRPEQA
-680 RRPASQAP
+680 RRPAPQAP
-688 SQSAPQAPSQSVP
+688 PPQPAAPQAPPPQSAPQAPP
-701 QAPSQSVPQAPPPLV
+701 Q
-716 PPRPA
+716 PA
-721 SAVPQSQPRSERSEP
+721 SAVPQSQPRPGP
-736 DEPPESENPASS
+736 DEPPEPETPAFS
-748 ETRSPNSPETDRRAP
+748 ETRSPDGQTDRKTR

-771 TKRGAEKAQ
+771 TERGAEKAQ

-824 ESEQAARASG
+824 ESEQAARTSG
-834 RPADASSPEGQKPS
+834 RPADASSHEGHES
-848 PGGRASASEEGTPGS
+848 SSGGKASASEEGTPGS
-863 PVPEAASDPRAAEEI
+863 PMPEAASDPRADEEI
-878 PDPDAPDA
+878 PGPDAPDA
-886 ADMRVIRPES
+886 RALRPEN
-896 PEGGAGDDAD
+896 PESGAGDDAD
-906 VAPKAHGR
+906 VASTPHGR
-914 SALPAQP
+914 PAP
-921 ETARTA
+921 PAHPKTAPTA
-927 SRGSGSTATGEPVPA
+927 YQGSGSTATGEPVPA

-948 PVPAAHA
+948 SVP
-955 ELDPA
+955 
-960 ARAEPVSAARAKTA
+960 AARAKTA

-989 DDEPDPYFSVPEP
+989 DDEPDPYFPVPEP
-1002 QPFGGAAAADGRGS
+1002 QPFGAAAAADGRGS

-1041 DTASPFGSVSPSVG
+1041 GTASPLGSVSPSIG

-1069 SSPSSPSPIPSP
+1069 SSPSP
-1081 SGPGSSPSSPG
+1081 SGPSPSSPG

-1115 MPMPQRPR
+1115 MPTPQRPR
-1123 NAEKQAGPGER
+1123 SAEEQAGSGER
-1134 ARRPEQRTPVPQRPR
+1134 ARRPEQRMPVPQRPR

-1170 QERQKP
+1170 QGRQKP

-1190 SLSDPTISQSKLVG
+1190 SQSDPTISQSKLVG

>member
-56 ARCLNCVEAPTDT
+56 ARCLNCAEAPTDT

-182 LENYMAGICDEEGI
+182 LENYMAGICAEEGI

-227 SDGGELD
+227 SEGGELD

-295 IALAGEEADDALVSV
+295 IALAGEGADDALVSV

-357 CARLLLPAP
+357 CARLLLPGP
-366 EAPGAAAAAGSEGA
+366 ESPGASAEAGSEGGH
-380 RAEGRAAGSGD
+380 AEGRAAGSNG
-391 ANGLGANARGAQAG
+391 NGLGTNARVAQAG
-405 EGRRGAP
+405 EGRRTAGARA
-412 GVADSDAGN
+412 GGAVGSDDGDSR
-421 GHGGGARNG
+421 GGGSRDG
-430 GSGAS
+430 GPGAS
-435 RTPRPN
+435 RTPRPKG
-441 EGGETDGRADVRFD
+441 GGEADRHAGARFD

-470 PASAQRQPRPQRGGS
+470 PASAQRQPTPQRGGS

-497 AAGADDGPDEPT
+497 AAGSDDGPDEPT
-509 RSRAPQRDKPRA
+509 RSRAPQRDEPRA
-521 GAGNGSA
+521 AGRNGYA
-528 AANKPAAAET
+528 AADKPAAAAEA
-538 AAGGNEAAAQERKPG
+538 AAGGNEATAQERKAG
-553 EESGIPPVRES
+553 AESGVPPVRES
-564 AGASREG
+564 ADASREG

-647 VLGLSL
+647 VLGLNL

-658 VGGDAGPKAPPARSR
+658 VGGDAAPKAPPARSR
-673 AERPEQA
+673 AGRPEQA
-680 RRPASQAP
+680 RRPAPQAP
-688 SQSAPQAPSQSVP
+688 PPQPAAPHAPSPQSAPQALP
-701 QAPSQSVPQAPPPLV
+701 Q
-716 PPRPA
+716 PA
-721 SAVPQSQPRSERSEP
+721 SAVPQSQPRPEP
-736 DEPPESENPASS
+736 DEPPEPETPAFS
-748 ETRSPNSPETDRRAP
+748 ETRSPDGQTDRKTR

-771 TKRGAEKAQ
+771 TERGAEKAQ

-824 ESEQAARASG
+824 ESEQAARTSG
-834 RPADASSPEGQKPS
+834 RPADASSHEGHES
-848 PGGRASASEEGTPGS
+848 SSGGKASAFEEGTPGS
-863 PVPEAASDPRAAEEI
+863 PMPEAASDPHADEEI
-878 PDPDAPDA
+878 PGPDTPDARA
-886 ADMRVIRPES
+886 LRPEN
-896 PEGGAGDDAD
+896 PEGWAGDDAD
-906 VAPKAHGR
+906 VASTPHGR
-914 SALPAQP
+914 PAP
-921 ETARTA
+921 PAHPKT
-927 SRGSGSTATGEPVPA
+927 SRGS
-942 AQTRAE
+942 
-948 PVPAAHA
+948 
-955 ELDPA
+955 D
-960 ARAEPVSAARAKTA
+960 
-974 RGSDAFGGLPEPVEL
+974 DFGGLPEPVEL
-989 DDEPDPYFSVPEP
+989 DDEPDPYFPVPEP
-1002 QPFGGAAAADGRGS
+1002 QFFGGAAAADVRGS
-1016 EDPAGVL
+1016 DDPAGVL
-1023 AQLLDGDGRGVKR
+1023 AQLLDGDVRDVKR

-1041 DTASPFGSVSPSVG
+1041 GAASPPGSVSSSAD
-1055 AASSASGATSSAGG
+1055 AASSASSAASSAGG
-1069 SSPSSPSPIPSP
+1069 SSPSPSGPSPSP
-1081 SGPGSSPSSPG
+1081 SGPSPSPSGSSPSSPG

-1097 AGAASPSES
+1097 VGAASASES

-1115 MPMPQRPR
+1115 MPTPQRPR
-1123 NAEKQAGPGER
+1123 SAEEQAGSGER
-1134 ARRPEQRTPVPQRPR
+1134 ARRPEQRMPVPQRPR

-1170 QERQKP
+1170 QGRQKP

-1190 SLSDPTISQSKLVG
+1190 SQSDPTISQSKLVG

>member
-295 IALAGEEADDALVSV
+295 IALAGEGADDALVSV

-357 CARLLLPAP
+357 CARLLLPTP
-366 EAPGAAAAAGSEGA
+366 EAPGA
-380 RAEGRAAGSGD
+380 
-391 ANGLGANARGAQAG
+391 
-405 EGRRGAP
+405 
-412 GVADSDAGN
+412 ADSDAGN
-421 GHGGGARNG
+421 GRGGGARNG

-441 EGGETDGRADVRFD
+441 EGGETDRRAGARFD
-455 GDADEARRPAGPPAR
+455 GDADGARRPAGPPAR
-470 PASAQRQPRPQRGGS
+470 PASAQRQLTPQRGGS

-509 RSRAPQRDKPRA
+509 RSRAPQRDEPRTA
-521 GAGNGSA
+521 PGNGSA

-553 EESGIPPVRES
+553 EESGVPPVRES

-680 RRPASQAP
+680 RRPASQVPP
-688 SQSAPQAPSQSVP
+688 SQAPSQP
-701 QAPSQSVPQAPPPLV
+701 APQAPPPMV

-763 KPAPRAAE
+763 KPVPRAAE

-824 ESEQAARASG
+824 EFEQAARASG

-886 ADMRVIRPES
+886 AGVRVIRPES

-914 SALPAQP
+914 SALPAQS
-921 ETARTA
+921 ETAPTA
-927 SRGSGSTATGEPVPA
+927 SRRSGSTATGEPVPA

-948 PVPAAHA
+948 PVSAAHA

-989 DDEPDPYFSVPEP
+989 DDEPDPYFPVPEP
-1002 QPFGGAAAADGRGS
+1002 QPFGGAAADGRGS

-1036 AAPAS
+1036 AAPAP

>member
-1 MALYRRYRP
+1 
-10 QTFQEVI
+10 
-17 GQEHVTRPIMA
+17 MA

-56 ARCLNCVEAPTDT
+56 ARCLNCAEAPTDT

-207 RAGGGSV
+207 RAGAGSV

-227 SDGGELD
+227 SEGGELD

-295 IALAGEEADDALVSV
+295 IALAGEGADDALVSV

-357 CARLLLPAP
+357 CARLLLPSP
-366 EAPGAAAAAGSEGA
+366 ESPDASAEAGSEGGH
-380 RAEGRAAGSGD
+380 AEGRAAGSSG
-391 ANGLGANARGAQAG
+391 NGLGTNARVAQAG
-405 EGRRGAP
+405 EGRRAAGARA
-412 GVADSDAGN
+412 GGAVGSDDGDSR
-421 GHGGGARNG
+421 GGGSRDG
-430 GSGAS
+430 GPGAS

-441 EGGETDGRADVRFD
+441 EGGEADRRAGARFD

-470 PASAQRQPRPQRGGS
+470 PASAQRQPTPQRGGS

-497 AAGADDGPDEPT
+497 AAGSDDGPDEPT
-509 RSRAPQRDKPRA
+509 RSRAPQRDEPR
-521 GAGNGSA
+521 
-528 AANKPAAAET
+528 AAAEA
-538 AAGGNEAAAQERKPG
+538 AAGGNEATAQERKAG
-553 EESGIPPVRES
+553 AESGVPPVRES
-564 AGASREG
+564 AGAPREG

-647 VLGLSL
+647 VLGLNL

-658 VGGDAGPKAPPARSR
+658 VGGDAAPKAPPARSR
-673 AERPEQA
+673 AGRPEQT
-680 RRPASQAP
+680 RRPAPQAPPPQPAAPQAP
-688 SQSAPQAPSQSVP
+688 SPQSAPQAPP
-701 QAPSQSVPQAPPPLV
+701 Q
-716 PPRPA
+716 PA
-721 SAVPQSQPRSERSEP
+721 SAVPQSQPRPGP
-736 DEPPESENPASS
+736 DEPPEPETPAFS
-748 ETRSPNSPETDRRAP
+748 ETRSPDGQTDRKTR

-771 TKRGAEKAQ
+771 TERGAEKAQ

-834 RPADASSPEGQKPS
+834 RPADASSHEGHES
-848 PGGRASASEEGTPGS
+848 SSGGKASASEEGTPGS
-863 PVPEAASDPRAAEEI
+863 PMPEAASDPRADEEI
-878 PDPDAPDA
+878 PGPDAPDA
-886 ADMRVIRPES
+886 RALRPEN
-896 PEGGAGDDAD
+896 PESGAGDDAD
-906 VAPKAHGR
+906 VASTPHGR
-914 SALPAQP
+914 PAP
-921 ETARTA
+921 PAHPKTAPTA
-927 SRGSGSTATGEPVPA
+927 YQGSGSTATGEPVPA
-942 AQTRAE
+942 ARAKLD
-948 PVPAAHA
+948 PVARA
-955 ELDPA
+955 DPA
-960 ARAEPVSAARAKTA
+960 APARAKTS
-974 RGSDAFGGLPEPVEL
+974 RGSDDFGGLPEPVEL
-989 DDEPDPYFSVPEP
+989 DDEPDPYFPVPEP
-1002 QPFGGAAAADGRGS
+1002 QFFGGAAAADVRGS
-1016 EDPAGVL
+1016 DDPAGVL

-1041 DTASPFGSVSPSVG
+1041 GTASPLGSVSPSIG

-1069 SSPSSPSPIPSP
+1069 SSPSSPGSSPSP
-1081 SGPGSSPSSPG
+1081 SGPGPSPSGSSPSSSGSSPSSPG

-1115 MPMPQRPR
+1115 M
-1123 NAEKQAGPGER
+1123 
-1134 ARRPEQRTPVPQRPR
+1134 PVPQRPR

-1190 SLSDPTISQSKLVG
+1190 SQSDPTISQSKLVG

>member
-1 MALYRRYRP
+1 
-10 QTFQEVI
+10 
-17 GQEHVTRPIMA
+17 MA

-56 ARCLNCVEAPTDT
+56 ARCLNCAEAPTDT

-182 LENYMAGICDEEGI
+182 LENYMAGICAEEGI

-227 SDGGELD
+227 SEGGELD

-295 IALAGEEADDALVSV
+295 IALAGEGADDALVSV

-357 CARLLLPAP
+357 CARLLLPGP
-366 EAPGAAAAAGSEGA
+366 ESPDASAEAGSEGGH
-380 RAEGRAAGSGD
+380 AEGRAAGSSG
-391 ANGLGANARGAQAG
+391 NGLGTNARVAQAG
-405 EGRRGAP
+405 EGRRTAGARA
-412 GVADSDAGN
+412 GGSVGSDDGDSR
-421 GHGGGARNG
+421 GGGSRDG
-430 GSGAS
+430 GPGAS

-441 EGGETDGRADVRFD
+441 EGGEADRRAGARFD

-470 PASAQRQPRPQRGGS
+470 PASAQRKPTPQRGGS

-497 AAGADDGPDEPT
+497 AAGSDDGPDEPT
-509 RSRAPQRDKPRA
+509 RSRAPQRDEPRA
-521 GAGNGSA
+521 AGRNGSA
-528 AANKPAAAET
+528 AANKPAAAAEA
-538 AAGGNEAAAQERKPG
+538 AAGGNEATAQERKAG
-553 EESGIPPVRES
+553 AESGVPPVRES
-564 AGASREG
+564 AGAPREG

-647 VLGLSL
+647 VLGLNL

-658 VGGDAGPKAPPARSR
+658 VGGDAAPKAPPARSR
-673 AERPEQA
+673 AGRPEQA
-680 RRPASQAP
+680 RRPAPQAP
-688 SQSAPQAPSQSVP
+688 PPQPAAPQAPS
-701 QAPSQSVPQAPPPLV
+701 PQAPPQ
-716 PPRPA
+716 PA
-721 SAVPQSQPRSERSEP
+721 SAVPQSQPRPGP
-736 DEPPESENPASS
+736 DEPPEPETPAFS
-748 ETRSPNSPETDRRAP
+748 ETRSPDGQTDRKTR

-771 TKRGAEKAQ
+771 TERGAEKAQ

-824 ESEQAARASG
+824 ESEQAARTSG
-834 RPADASSPEGQKPS
+834 RPADASSHEGHES
-848 PGGRASASEEGTPGS
+848 SSGGKASASEEGTPGS
-863 PVPEAASDPRAAEEI
+863 SMPEAASDPHADEEI
-878 PDPDAPDA
+878 PGPDTPDARA
-886 ADMRVIRPES
+886 LRPEN

-906 VAPKAHGR
+906 VASTPHGR
-914 SALPAQP
+914 PAP
-921 ETARTA
+921 PAHPKT
-927 SRGSGSTATGEPVPA
+927 SRGS
-942 AQTRAE
+942 
-948 PVPAAHA
+948 
-955 ELDPA
+955 D
-960 ARAEPVSAARAKTA
+960 
-974 RGSDAFGGLPEPVEL
+974 DFGGLPEPVEL
-989 DDEPDPYFSVPEP
+989 DDEPDPYFPVPEP
-1002 QPFGGAAAADGRGS
+1002 QFFGGAAAADVRGS
-1016 EDPAGVL
+1016 DDPAGVL
-1023 AQLLDGDGRGVKR
+1023 AQLLDGDVRDVKR

-1041 DTASPFGSVSPSVG
+1041 GAASPPGSVSSSAD
-1055 AASSASGATSSAGG
+1055 AASSASSAASSAGG
-1069 SSPSSPSPIPSP
+1069 SSPSPSGPSPSP
-1081 SGPGSSPSSPG
+1081 SGPSPSSPG

-1097 AGAASPSES
+1097 VGAASASES

-1123 NAEKQAGPGER
+1123 SAEEQAGSGER
-1134 ARRPEQRTPVPQRPR
+1134 ARRPEQRMPVPQRPR

-1157 AASIS
+1157 AVSIS

-1170 QERQKP
+1170 QGRQKP

-1190 SLSDPTISQSKLVG
+1190 SQSDPTISQSKLVG

>member
-1 MALYRRYRP
+1 
-10 QTFQEVI
+10 
-17 GQEHVTRPIMA
+17 MA

-295 IALAGEEADDALVSV
+295 IALAGEGADDALVSV

-324 LGARGASRSADLTNE
+324 LGARGASRSADLANE

-366 EAPGAAAAAGSEGA
+366 E
-380 RAEGRAAGSGD
+380 
-391 ANGLGANARGAQAG
+391 
-405 EGRRGAP
+405 AP

-441 EGGETDGRADVRFD
+441 EGGETDGRAGARFD
-455 GDADEARRPAGPPAR
+455 GDADGARRPAGPPAR
-470 PASAQRQPRPQRGGS
+470 PASAQRQSTPQRGGS

-509 RSRAPQRDKPRA
+509 RSRAPQRDEPRA

-538 AAGGNEAAAQERKPG
+538 AAGGNEAVAQERKPG
-553 EESGIPPVRES
+553 EESGVPPVRES

-658 VGGDAGPKAPPARSR
+658 GGGDAGPKAPPARRR
-673 AERPEQA
+673 AGRPEQA
-680 RRPASQAP
+680 RRPAPQAP
-688 SQSAPQAPSQSVP
+688 PPQAPSQPVP
-701 QAPSQSVPQAPPPLV
+701 QAPSQPAPQAAPPVV

-721 SAVPQSQPRSERSEP
+721 SAVPQSQPRSEP
-736 DEPPESENPASS
+736 DEPPESESPAFS

-763 KPAPRAAE
+763 KPTSRAAE

-824 ESEQAARASG
+824 ESQQAARASG
-834 RPADASSPEGQKPS
+834 RPADASSPEGQEPS

-863 PVPEAASDPRAAEEI
+863 PAPEAASDPHADEEI
-878 PDPDAPDA
+878 PGPDAPDA
-886 ADMRVIRPES
+886 AGMRVIRPES

-906 VAPKAHGR
+906 AAPTAHGR

-921 ETARTA
+921 ETAPTA

-948 PVPAAHA
+948 PVSAAHA

-960 ARAEPVSAARAKTA
+960 ARAESVAAARAKTA

-989 DDEPDPYFSVPEP
+989 DDEPDPHFPVPEP

-1036 AAPAS
+1036 ATPAS
-1041 DTASPFGSVSPSVG
+1041 GTASPPVSVSPSVG
-1055 AASSASGATSSAGG
+1055 ATSSASGAASSAGG
-1069 SSPSSPSPIPSP
+1069 SSPSSPGPIP
-1081 SGPGSSPSSPG
+1081 SPG

-1123 NAEKQAGPGER
+1123 SAEQQAGPGER

-1190 SLSDPTISQSKLVG
+1190 SQSDPTISQSKLVG

>member
-1 MALYRRYRP
+1 
-10 QTFQEVI
+10 
-17 GQEHVTRPIMA
+17 MA

-56 ARCLNCVEAPTDT
+56 ARCLNCAEAPTDT

-182 LENYMAGICDEEGI
+182 LENYMAGICAEEGI

-207 RAGGGSV
+207 RAGAGSV

-227 SDGGELD
+227 SEGGELD

-295 IALAGEEADDALVSV
+295 IALAGEGADDALVSV

-357 CARLLLPAP
+357 CARLLLPGP
-366 EAPGAAAAAGSEGA
+366 ESPGASAEAGSEGGH
-380 RAEGRAAGSGD
+380 AEGRAAGSNG
-391 ANGLGANARGAQAG
+391 NGLGTNARVAQAG
-405 EGRRGAP
+405 EGRRTAGARA
-412 GVADSDAGN
+412 GGAVGSDDGDSR
-421 GHGGGARNG
+421 GGGSRDG
-430 GSGAS
+430 GPGAS

-441 EGGETDGRADVRFD
+441 EGGEADRRAGARFD

-470 PASAQRQPRPQRGGS
+470 PASAQRQPTPQRGGS

-509 RSRAPQRDKPRA
+509 RSRAPQRDEPRA
-521 GAGNGSA
+521 AGRNGYA
-528 AANKPAAAET
+528 AADKPAAAAEA
-538 AAGGNEAAAQERKPG
+538 AAGGNEATAQERKAG
-553 EESGIPPVRES
+553 AESGVPPVRES
-564 AGASREG
+564 AGAPREG

-647 VLGLSL
+647 VLGLNL

-658 VGGDAGPKAPPARSR
+658 VGGDAAPKAPPARSR
-673 AERPEQA
+673 AGRPEQA
-680 RRPASQAP
+680 RRPAPQAPPPQAP
-688 SQSAPQAPSQSVP
+688 SPQSAPQAPP
-701 QAPSQSVPQAPPPLV
+701 Q
-716 PPRPA
+716 PA
-721 SAVPQSQPRSERSEP
+721 SAVPQSQPRPEP
-736 DEPPESENPASS
+736 DEPPEPETPAFS
-748 ETRSPNSPETDRRAP
+748 ETRSPDGQTDRKTR

-771 TKRGAEKAQ
+771 TERGAEKAQ

-824 ESEQAARASG
+824 ESEQAARTSG
-834 RPADASSPEGQKPS
+834 RPADASSHEGHES
-848 PGGRASASEEGTPGS
+848 SSGGKASASEEGTPGS
-863 PVPEAASDPRAAEEI
+863 PMPEAASDPHADEEI
-878 PDPDAPDA
+878 PGPDTPDA
-886 ADMRVIRPES
+886 RVLRPEN

-906 VAPKAHGR
+906 VASTPHGR
-914 SALPAQP
+914 PAP
-921 ETARTA
+921 PAHPKTVPTAYQ
-927 SRGSGSTATGEPVPA
+927 GSGSTATGEPVPA
-942 AQTRAE
+942 A
-948 PVPAAHA
+948 
-955 ELDPA
+955 
-960 ARAEPVSAARAKTA
+960 RAKTS
-974 RGSDAFGGLPEPVEL
+974 RGSDDFGGLPEPVEL
-989 DDEPDPYFSVPEP
+989 DDEPDPYFPVPEP
-1002 QPFGGAAAADGRGS
+1002 QFFGGAAAADVRGS
-1016 EDPAGVL
+1016 DDPAGVL
-1023 AQLLDGDGRGVKR
+1023 AQLLDGDVRDVKR

-1041 DTASPFGSVSPSVG
+1041 GAASPPGSVSSSAD
-1055 AASSASGATSSAGG
+1055 AASSASSAASSAGG
-1069 SSPSSPSPIPSP
+1069 SSPSPSGPSPSP
-1081 SGPGSSPSSPG
+1081 PG

-1097 AGAASPSES
+1097 VGAASASES

-1123 NAEKQAGPGER
+1123 SAEEQAGSGER
-1134 ARRPEQRTPVPQRPR
+1134 ARRPEQRMPVPQRPR

-1170 QERQKP
+1170 QGRQKP

-1190 SLSDPTISQSKLVG
+1190 SQSDPTISQSKLVG

>member
-1 MALYRRYRP
+1 
-10 QTFQEVI
+10 
-17 GQEHVTRPIMA
+17 MA

-295 IALAGEEADDALVSV
+295 IALAGEGADDALVSV

-357 CARLLLPAP
+357 CARLLLPTP
-366 EAPGAAAAAGSEGA
+366 ETLGAAAAAGSEGA
-380 RAEGRAAGSGD
+380 RAEGRAARSSGD
-391 ANGLGANARGAQAG
+391 GLGANARGAG
-405 EGRRGAP
+405 GA
-412 GVADSDAGN
+412 AESEAGN

-441 EGGETDGRADVRFD
+441 EGGETDRRAGARFD

-470 PASAQRQPRPQRGGS
+470 PASAQRQSTPQRGGS

-509 RSRAPQRDKPRA
+509 RSRAPQRDEPRTA
-521 GAGNGSA
+521 PGNGSA

-553 EESGIPPVRES
+553 EESGVPPVRES
-564 AGASREG
+564 AGVSREG

-589 AAAVARSSKSTAAL
+589 AAAVALSSKSTAAL

-680 RRPASQAP
+680 SRPASQVPPSQAP
-688 SQSAPQAPSQSVP
+688 SQSA
-701 QAPSQSVPQAPPPLV
+701 PQAPPPLV

-736 DEPPESENPASS
+736 DEPPESESSASS

-763 KPAPRAAE
+763 KPASRAAE
-771 TKRGAEKAQ
+771 TKRGAEKTQ

-886 ADMRVIRPES
+886 AGVRVIRSES

-914 SALPAQP
+914 SALPAQS
-921 ETARTA
+921 ETAPTA

-948 PVPAAHA
+948 PVSAAHA

-960 ARAEPVSAARAKTA
+960 ARVEPVSAARAKTA

-989 DDEPDPYFSVPEP
+989 DDEPDPYFPVPEP
-1002 QPFGGAAAADGRGS
+1002 QPFSGAAAADGRGS

-1041 DTASPFGSVSPSVG
+1041 DTASSLGSVSPSIG

-1081 SGPGSSPSSPG
+1081 SSPTSSPSSPG

-1176 RVESAAVDDGESDV
+1176 RAESAAVDDGESDV

>member
-1 MALYRRYRP
+1 
-10 QTFQEVI
+10 
-17 GQEHVTRPIMA
+17 MA

-118 RYKIFII
+118 RYKIFVI

-295 IALAGEEADDALVSV
+295 IALAGEGADDALVSV

-324 LGARGASRSADLTNE
+324 LGARGASRSADLANE

-357 CARLLLPAP
+357 CARLPLPAL

-380 RAEGRAAGSGD
+380 RAEGRAARSSGD
-391 ANGLGANARGAQAG
+391 GLGANARGAQAG

-421 GHGGGARNG
+421 GGGARNG

-441 EGGETDGRADVRFD
+441 EGGETDGRAGARFD

-470 PASAQRQPRPQRGGS
+470 PASAQRQSTPQRGGS

-509 RSRAPQRDKPRA
+509 RSRAPQRDEPRA

-553 EESGIPPVRES
+553 EESGVPPVRES

-658 VGGDAGPKAPPARSR
+658 VGGDARPKAPPARSR

-680 RRPASQAP
+680 SRPASQVSPSQAP
-688 SQSAPQAPSQSVP
+688 SQPVSQVPPSQ
-701 QAPSQSVPQAPPPLV
+701 A

-721 SAVPQSQPRSERSEP
+721 SAVPQSQPRSEP

-748 ETRSPNSPETDRRAP
+748 ETRSPNSSETDQRAP
-763 KPAPRAAE
+763 KPASRAAE

-824 ESEQAARASG
+824 ESEQAARA
-834 RPADASSPEGQKPS
+834 
-848 PGGRASASEEGTPGS
+848 
-863 PVPEAASDPRAAEEI
+863 
-878 PDPDAPDA
+878 
-886 ADMRVIRPES
+886 
-896 PEGGAGDDAD
+896 
-906 VAPKAHGR
+906 
-914 SALPAQP
+914 
-921 ETARTA
+921 
-927 SRGSGSTATGEPVPA
+927 
-942 AQTRAE
+942 
-948 PVPAAHA
+948 
-955 ELDPA
+955 
-960 ARAEPVSAARAKTA
+960 KTA

-989 DDEPDPYFSVPEP
+989 DDEPDPYFPVPEP
-1002 QPFGGAAAADGRGS
+1002 QPFSGAAAADGRGS

-1041 DTASPFGSVSPSVG
+1041 DTASPLGSVSPSIG

-1081 SGPGSSPSSPG
+1081 SGPTSSPSSPGPIPSPG

-1097 AGAASPSES
+1097 AGADSPSES

>member
-295 IALAGEEADDALVSV
+295 IALAGEGADDALVSV

-324 LGARGASRSADLTNE
+324 LGARGASRSADLANE

-380 RAEGRAAGSGD
+380 RAEGRADRSSGD
-391 ANGLGANARGAQAG
+391 GLGANARGAQAG

-441 EGGETDGRADVRFD
+441 EGGETDRRAGARFD
-455 GDADEARRPAGPPAR
+455 GDADEARRPARPPAR
-470 PASAQRQPRPQRGGS
+470 PASAQRQPTPQRGGS

-509 RSRAPQRDKPRA
+509 RSRAPQRDEPRTA
-521 GAGNGSA
+521 PGNGSA

-538 AAGGNEAAAQERKPG
+538 AAGGNEAAAQERNPG
-553 EESGIPPVRES
+553 EESGVPPVRES

-680 RRPASQAP
+680 RRPASQVPP
-688 SQSAPQAPSQSVP
+688 SQAPSQP
-701 QAPSQSVPQAPPPLV
+701 APQAPPPLV

-863 PVPEAASDPRAAEEI
+863 LVPEAASDPRAAEEI

-886 ADMRVIRPES
+886 AGMRVIRPES

-921 ETARTA
+921 ETAPTA
-927 SRGSGSTATGEPVPA
+927 SRGSGSTATG
-942 AQTRAE
+942 E

-989 DDEPDPYFSVPEP
+989 DDEPDPYFPVPEP

-1041 DTASPFGSVSPSVG
+1041 DTASPLGSVSPSVG

-1097 AGAASPSES
+1097 AGAALPSES

>member
-56 ARCLNCVEAPTDT
+56 ARCLNCAEAPTDT

-182 LENYMAGICDEEGI
+182 LENYMAGICAEEGI

-227 SDGGELD
+227 SEGGELD

-295 IALAGEEADDALVSV
+295 IALAGEGADDALVSV

-357 CARLLLPAP
+357 CARLLLPGP
-366 EAPGAAAAAGSEGA
+366 ESPGASAEAGSEGGH
-380 RAEGRAAGSGD
+380 AEGRAAGSSG
-391 ANGLGANARGAQAG
+391 NGLGTNARVAQAG
-405 EGRRGAP
+405 EGRRTAGARA
-412 GVADSDAGN
+412 GGAVGSDDGDSR
-421 GHGGGARNG
+421 GGGSRDG
-430 GSGAS
+430 GPGAS
-435 RTPRPN
+435 RTPRPKG
-441 EGGETDGRADVRFD
+441 GGEADRHAGARFD

-470 PASAQRQPRPQRGGS
+470 PASAQRQPTPQRGGS

-509 RSRAPQRDKPRA
+509 RSRAPQRDEPRA
-521 GAGNGSA
+521 AGRNGSA
-528 AANKPAAAET
+528 AANKPAAAAEA
-538 AAGGNEAAAQERKPG
+538 AAGGNEATAQERKAG
-553 EESGIPPVRES
+553 AESGVPPARES
-564 AGASREG
+564 AGAPREG

-647 VLGLSL
+647 VLGLNL

-658 VGGDAGPKAPPARSR
+658 VGGDAVPKAPPARSR
-673 AERPEQA
+673 AGRPEQA
-680 RRPASQAP
+680 RRPAPQAPPPQPAAPQAP
-688 SQSAPQAPSQSVP
+688 SPQSAPQALP
-701 QAPSQSVPQAPPPLV
+701 Q
-716 PPRPA
+716 PA
-721 SAVPQSQPRSERSEP
+721 SAVPQSQPRSEP
-736 DEPPESENPASS
+736 DEPPEPETPAFS
-748 ETRSPNSPETDRRAP
+748 ETRSPDGQTDRKTR

-771 TKRGAEKAQ
+771 TERGAEKAQ

-824 ESEQAARASG
+824 ESEQAARTSG
-834 RPADASSPEGQKPS
+834 RPADASSHEGHES
-848 PGGRASASEEGTPGS
+848 SSGGKASAFEEGTPGS
-863 PVPEAASDPRAAEEI
+863 PMPEAASDPHADEEI
-878 PDPDAPDA
+878 PGPDTPDARA
-886 ADMRVIRPES
+886 LRPEN

-906 VAPKAHGR
+906 VASTPHGR
-914 SALPAQP
+914 PAP
-921 ETARTA
+921 PAHPKT
-927 SRGSGSTATGEPVPA
+927 SRGS
-942 AQTRAE
+942 
-948 PVPAAHA
+948 
-955 ELDPA
+955 D
-960 ARAEPVSAARAKTA
+960 
-974 RGSDAFGGLPEPVEL
+974 DFGGLPEPVEL

-1002 QPFGGAAAADGRGS
+1002 QFFGGAAAADVRGS
-1016 EDPAGVL
+1016 DDPAGVL
-1023 AQLLDGDGRGVKR
+1023 AQLLDGDVRDVKR

-1041 DTASPFGSVSPSVG
+1041 GAASPPGSVSSSAD
-1055 AASSASGATSSAGG
+1055 AASSASSAASSAG
-1069 SSPSSPSPIPSP
+1069 SSSPSP
-1081 SGPGSSPSSPG
+1081 SGPSPSSPGPSPSSPG

-1123 NAEKQAGPGER
+1123 SAEEQAGSGER
-1134 ARRPEQRTPVPQRPR
+1134 ARRPEQRMPVPQRPR

-1170 QERQKP
+1170 QGRQKP

-1190 SLSDPTISQSKLVG
+1190 SQSDPTISQSKLVG

>member
-1 MALYRRYRP
+1 
-10 QTFQEVI
+10 
-17 GQEHVTRPIMA
+17 MA

-56 ARCLNCVEAPTDT
+56 ARCLNCAEAPTDT

-182 LENYMAGICDEEGI
+182 LENYMAGICAEEGI

-207 RAGGGSV
+207 RAGAGSV

-227 SDGGELD
+227 SEGGELD

-295 IALAGEEADDALVSV
+295 IALAGEGADDALVSV

-357 CARLLLPAP
+357 CARLLLPGP
-366 EAPGAAAAAGSEGA
+366 ESPGASAAAGSEGGH
-380 RAEGRAAGSGD
+380 AEGHAAGSSG
-391 ANGLGANARGAQAG
+391 NGLGTNARVAQAG
-405 EGRRGAP
+405 EGRRTAGARA
-412 GVADSDAGN
+412 GGSVGSDDGDSR
-421 GHGGGARNG
+421 GGGSRDG
-430 GSGAS
+430 GPGAS
-435 RTPRPN
+435 RTPRPKG
-441 EGGETDGRADVRFD
+441 GGEADRRAGARFD

-470 PASAQRQPRPQRGGS
+470 PASAQRQPTPQRGGS

-497 AAGADDGPDEPT
+497 AAGSDDGPDEPT
-509 RSRAPQRDKPRA
+509 RSRAPQRDEPRA
-521 GAGNGSA
+521 AGRNGSA
-528 AANKPAAAET
+528 AANKPAAAAEA
-538 AAGGNEAAAQERKPG
+538 AAGGNEATAQERKAG
-553 EESGIPPVRES
+553 AESGVPPVRES
-564 AGASREG
+564 AGAPREG

-647 VLGLSL
+647 VLGLNL

-658 VGGDAGPKAPPARSR
+658 VGGDAAPKAPPARSR
-673 AERPEQA
+673 AGRPEQA
-680 RRPASQAP
+680 RRPAPQAPPPQPAAPQAP
-688 SQSAPQAPSQSVP
+688 SPQSAPQAPP
-701 QAPSQSVPQAPPPLV
+701 Q
-716 PPRPA
+716 PA
-721 SAVPQSQPRSERSEP
+721 SAVPQSQPRPGP
-736 DEPPESENPASS
+736 DEPPEPETPAFS
-748 ETRSPNSPETDRRAP
+748 ETRSPDGQTDRKTR

-771 TKRGAEKAQ
+771 TERGAEKAQ

-824 ESEQAARASG
+824 ESEQAARTSG
-834 RPADASSPEGQKPS
+834 RPADASSHEGHES
-848 PGGRASASEEGTPGS
+848 SSGGKASAPEEGTPGS
-863 PVPEAASDPRAAEEI
+863 PMPEAASDPRADEEI
-878 PDPDAPDA
+878 PGPDAPDA
-886 ADMRVIRPES
+886 RALRPES
-896 PEGGAGDDAD
+896 PEGGTGDDAD

-921 ETARTA
+921 ETAPTA

-948 PVPAAHA
+948 PVSAAHA

-960 ARAEPVSAARAKTA
+960 ARAESVPAARAKTA

-989 DDEPDPYFSVPEP
+989 DDEPDPYFPVPEP
-1002 QPFGGAAAADGRGS
+1002 QPFGAAAAADGRGS

-1041 DTASPFGSVSPSVG
+1041 GTASPLGSVSPSIG

-1069 SSPSSPSPIPSP
+1069 SSPSP
-1081 SGPGSSPSSPG
+1081 SGPSPSSPG

-1115 MPMPQRPR
+1115 MPTPQRPR
-1123 NAEKQAGPGER
+1123 SAEKQAGSGER
-1134 ARRPEQRTPVPQRPR
+1134 ARRPEQRMPVPQRPR

-1170 QERQKP
+1170 QGRQKP

-1190 SLSDPTISQSKLVG
+1190 SQSDPTISQSKLVG

>member
-1 MALYRRYRP
+1 
-10 QTFQEVI
+10 
-17 GQEHVTRPIMA
+17 MA

-56 ARCLNCVEAPTDT
+56 ARCLNCAEAPTDT

-182 LENYMAGICDEEGI
+182 LENYMAGICAEEGI

-207 RAGGGSV
+207 RAGAGSV

-227 SDGGELD
+227 SEGGELD

-295 IALAGEEADDALVSV
+295 IALAGEGADDALVSV

-357 CARLLLPAP
+357 CARLLLPGP
-366 EAPGAAAAAGSEGA
+366 ESPGASAEAGSEGGH
-380 RAEGRAAGSGD
+380 AEGRAAGSSG
-391 ANGLGANARGAQAG
+391 NGLGTNARVAQAG
-405 EGRRGAP
+405 EGRRTAGARA
-412 GVADSDAGN
+412 GGAVGSDDGDSR
-421 GHGGGARNG
+421 GGGSRDG
-430 GSGAS
+430 GPGAS
-435 RTPRPN
+435 RTPRPKG
-441 EGGETDGRADVRFD
+441 GGEADRHAGARFD

-470 PASAQRQPRPQRGGS
+470 PASAQRQPTPQRGGS

-509 RSRAPQRDKPRA
+509 RSRAPQRDEPRA
-521 GAGNGSA
+521 AGRNGSA
-528 AANKPAAAET
+528 AANKPAAAAEA
-538 AAGGNEAAAQERKPG
+538 AAGGNEATAQERKAG
-553 EESGIPPVRES
+553 AESGVPPVRES
-564 AGASREG
+564 ADASREG

-647 VLGLSL
+647 VLGLNL

-658 VGGDAGPKAPPARSR
+658 VGGDAAPKAPPARSR
-673 AERPEQA
+673 AGRPEQA
-680 RRPASQAP
+680 RR
-688 SQSAPQAPSQSVP
+688 SAPQAPPP
-701 QAPSQSVPQAPPPLV
+701 QPAAPQAPPQ
-716 PPRPA
+716 PA
-721 SAVPQSQPRSERSEP
+721 SAVPQSQPRPEP
-736 DEPPESENPASS
+736 DEPPEPETPAFS
-748 ETRSPNSPETDRRAP
+748 ETRSPDGQTDRKTR

-771 TKRGAEKAQ
+771 TERGAEKAQ

-824 ESEQAARASG
+824 ESEQAARTSG
-834 RPADASSPEGQKPS
+834 RPADASSHEGHESSSDGK
-848 PGGRASASEEGTPGS
+848 ASAFEEGTPGS
-863 PVPEAASDPRAAEEI
+863 PMPEAASDPHADEEI
-878 PDPDAPDA
+878 PGPDTPDARA
-886 ADMRVIRPES
+886 LRPEN

-906 VAPKAHGR
+906 VASTPHGR
-914 SALPAQP
+914 PAP
-921 ETARTA
+921 PAHPKT
-927 SRGSGSTATGEPVPA
+927 SRGS
-942 AQTRAE
+942 
-948 PVPAAHA
+948 
-955 ELDPA
+955 D
-960 ARAEPVSAARAKTA
+960 
-974 RGSDAFGGLPEPVEL
+974 DFGGLPEPVEL
-989 DDEPDPYFSVPEP
+989 DDEPDPYFPVPEP
-1002 QPFGGAAAADGRGS
+1002 QFFGGAAAADVRGS
-1016 EDPAGVL
+1016 DDPAGVL
-1023 AQLLDGDGRGVKR
+1023 AQLLDGDVRDVKR

-1041 DTASPFGSVSPSVG
+1041 GAASPPGSVSSSAD
-1055 AASSASGATSSAGG
+1055 AASSASSAASSAG
-1069 SSPSSPSPIPSP
+1069 SSSPSP
-1081 SGPGSSPSSPG
+1081 SGPSPSPSGPSPSSPG

-1123 NAEKQAGPGER
+1123 SAEEQAGSGER
-1134 ARRPEQRTPVPQRPR
+1134 ARRPEQRMPVPQRPR

-1170 QERQKP
+1170 QGRQKP

-1190 SLSDPTISQSKLVG
+1190 SQSDPTISQSKLVG